1 MRRSY
6 AAAFFVATLCPLV
19 ASAQP
24 ADPTRDSEARLHFS
38 TGRDAFS
45 RGDFATA
52 VTEFERAYSLSRRA
66 QLLYNIGTTYERLH
80 RWEEARSAL
89 QRYLDAV
96 TDAPD
101 RAEVEGRVRI
111 IDVEIQHQSYE
122 PPAAASPPPPPQ
134 IVLVDR
140 PVVQAFRPWQI
151 TFWVA
156 GGMAVVSGGLAL
168 GIGLL
173 ADDRYNTLA
182 NTCGQTQSGCNE
194 ADISDMRL
202 RQGLVNASIAAA
214 GSFAA
219 LTVTAFVCDRL
230 LDRPTTPSQGPMVTP
245 TAGGAV
251 IGWGGTL

>member
-6 AAAFFVATLCPLV
+6 AAAFVVATLCPTV
-19 ASAQP
+19 ALAQP
-24 ADPTRDSEARLHFS
+24 ADPTRDGEARQHFA

-52 VTEFERAYSLSRRA
+52 VTEFERSYALSRRA

-101 RAEVEGRVRI
+101 RAEVEGRIRI
-111 IDVEIQHQSYE
+111 IDVEIQHQSYT
-122 PPAAASPPPPPQ
+122 PPPTAAPPPQ

-140 PVVQAFRPWQI
+140 PVVQSVRPWQI

-156 GGMAVVSGGLAL
+156 GGLAVVSGGLAL

-182 NTCGQTQSGCNE
+182 NTCGQTQAGCNE

-202 RQGLVNASIAAA
+202 RQGLVNASIAVA

-219 LTVTAFVCDRL
+219 LTVTAFICDRL
-230 LDRPTTPSQGPMVTP
+230 LDRPTAPSQGPTVTP

-251 IGWGGTL
+251 LGWGGTL